1 MPKRSPSLILCQT
14 EIKFTE
20 RNFLPR
26 KGMYFLRISNLW
38 EISMVNVDRRV
49 CTLDPTAST
58 FSHSRA
64 EMMTHPLG
72 GTLTDSAIPN
82 ESHPPKNL
90 KNLGWIEPEQQQAI
104 KKLNTGFDVVL
115 KRCIKSF
122 SFQQH
127 IHTQCVIIIYVHVE
141 KRRRKISLNNSVF
154 WNDGFRSV
162 PPLCCPFI
170 ATKPSLPS
178 S

>member
-1 MPKRSPSLILCQT
+1 MPKRSPCLIICQT
-14 EIKFTE
+14 EMKFTE

-38 EISMVNVDRRV
+38 EISLVNVDRRV

-82 ESHPPKNL
+82 ESHPHKNL

-104 KKLNTGFDVVL
+104 KKLNTGFDVIFKWCEL
-115 KRCIKSF
+115 F
-122 SFQQH
+122 F
-127 IHTQCVIIIYVHVE
+127 
-141 KRRRKISLNNSVF
+141 ISTTYTYT
-154 WNDGFRSV
+154 
-162 PPLCCPFI
+162 C
-170 ATKPSLPS
+170 TY
-178 S
+178 